1 MGYCVCVYGA
11 GGKSVCLPLCVC
23 MCGWG
28 GGGGAERRGVGG
40 GIFIIV
46 EVRFLT
52 DRLLPRNQRDHP
64 VLVEAFNCLMPCAS
78 NDCV

>member
-1 MGYCVCVYGA
+1 MCMYGA

-23 MCGWG
+23 VCMWRG
-28 GGGGAERRGVGG
+28 GEEEQREKGGG
-40 GIFIIV
+40 GIFIII

-64 VLVEAFNCLMPCAS
+64 VLVKAFNCLMPCAS
-78 NDCV
+78 SDSV